1 MSSGGVQF
9 YLGTHRPSWL
19 GRLDVPLFV
28 SIRTLRERPAGG
40 RALAPWAMDSG
51 GYTELS
57 KHAGW
62 ATPAAAYAEEIE
74 RHAER
79 VGELAWAAPQ
89 DWICAP
95 PMLAA
100 TGLSIDEHIDRT
112 VASVV
117 ELRGLVRGVHVA
129 AMLQGWTLAD
139 YLRCVELYAAAGIDL
154 AGEPVVGLG
163 SIAGRQAS
171 PEVAWIVR
179 QLAAGGLRLHG
190 FGVKVRGWQAFGDV
204 LASADSMA
212 WSFDARRSEPLAGCT
227 HRGRCANCQR
237 YALRWREDLL
247 ARPRGT
253 GPGRIDTVQ
262 VPLFG

>member
-1 MSSGGVQF
+1 MRF
-9 YLGTHRPSWL
+9 YLGTHRPAWL

-28 SIRTLRERPAGG
+28 SIRTLRERPVGG

-57 KHAGW
+57 RYAGW

-74 RHAER
+74 GFAER
-79 VGELAWAAPQ
+79 VGGLAWAAPQ

-95 PMLAA
+95 LVLAA
-100 TGLSIDEHIDRT
+100 TGLSIEEHVQRT

-129 AMLQGWTLAD
+129 AMLQGWTLDD
-139 YLRCVELYAAAGIDL
+139 YVRCAELYAAAGVDL

-163 SIAGRQAS
+163 SIAGRQDR

-179 QLAAGGLRLHG
+179 QLAGLGLPLHG
-190 FGVKVRGWQAFGDV
+190 FGVKVRGWEAFGDV

-212 WSFDARRSEPLAGCT
+212 WSFDARRAERLPGCA
-227 HRGRCANCQR
+227 HRGTCSNCER
-237 YALRWREDLL
+237 YALRWREALL
-247 ARPRGT
+247 ARPLGT